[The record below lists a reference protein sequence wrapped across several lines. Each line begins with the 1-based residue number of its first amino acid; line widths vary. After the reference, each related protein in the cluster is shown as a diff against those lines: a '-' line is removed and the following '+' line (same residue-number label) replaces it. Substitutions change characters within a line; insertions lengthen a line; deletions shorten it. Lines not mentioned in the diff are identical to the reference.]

1 MSRKRIKRRKPRNAI
16 VNISLDVPP
25 EDLVAYGRL
34 LGKKRPA
41 TKAELARL
49 IREVVGDRLARLRT
63 VALEE
68 TDQPA
73 QPEVAEQ

>member
-1 MSRKRIKRRKPRNAI
+1 MSQKRIKRRKPRNMV
-16 VNISLDVPP
+16 VNVSLEVPP
-25 EDLVAYGRL
+25 EDLVAYGKL
-34 LGKKRPA
+34 IGKERPA

-49 IREVVGDRLARLRT
+49 IRAVVGDRLARLRT